1 MPQRFYSDNDTDTP
15 ADALKAVGLAEVL
28 RAWLIK
34 LERPDT
40 NVTIK
45 DRGGYYEIL
54 LHSSIE
60 MADIAAISESF
71 VVGRGKKLV
80 KRPKEKD
87 KAASA
92 AKPVD
97 GFPYDEQQEL
107 KATYFA
113 QLKKLSPA
121 DRKRYRANPQAEEFA
136 SIGSPPDP
144 DLGLYVC
151 LNHFKVADAYNGLC
165 LQWEAQDTITFQA
178 NLALVL
184 EAFAQHPNAT
194 EAAAA
199 RWNALVKE
207 GRLSGKGDV
216 TLLQVVNAASGKG
229 GNTPKANGLGIGNL
243 DGFWLTEFFKFAGFF
258 TIAAPL
264 MITKSKDRKTYILHP
279 MNVEVSALRE
289 VMRRFRDTFYANTAV
304 KLDILAALQFTQ
316 KLVEYLEAAINA
328 GRQDDPLL
336 ALFGGQP
343 TITDI
348 GRGFDIAFYKDM
360 GSAYATMNLAAINL
374 PNWLGPITSA
384 QAASAI
390 YRLLEEHSKVIA
402 SIKSVKGDEGSE
414 ELELLRRYRDFLSGH
429 DSYRFFEFAALYGDY
444 YLAKRQRKQWASQF
458 TTEGMEQLM
467 AQGKEQRTFSP
478 ILENEG
484 FREIA
489 AAIRRATVTAQYQ
502 AARESGYPFEVRY
515 GLGQELLRA
524 AAYPEDFIAAL
535 SAFLQSYNAENAR
548 IAERLAKGSLA
559 PLARNRR
566 AAVQTSH
573 IKEIVKL
580 IDDYKSSDLIC
591 KMLVAYGYA
600 RDPRIQEEKAPEGT
614 EEGDQ
619 EAQETG
625 EDQ

>member
-34 LERPDT
+34 LARPDT
-40 NVTIK
+40 SVTIK
-45 DRGGYYEIL
+45 DRGGYYEISL
-54 LHSSIE
+54 PSAIE
-60 MADIAAISESF
+60 MTDIAAITEPF
-71 VVGRGKKLV
+71 AVGRGKKLV
-80 KRPKEKD
+80 KKPKDKE

-92 AKPVD
+92 AKPLD

-136 SIGSPPDP
+136 FIGSPPDP

-151 LNHFKVADAYNGLC
+151 LNHFKVADAYNSLC
-165 LQWEAQDTITFQA
+165 LQWETQDALTFQA

-184 EAFAQHPNAT
+184 ETFAQHPNAT
-194 EAAAA
+194 DAAAA

-243 DGFWLTEFFKFAGFF
+243 NGFWLTEFLKFVGFF

-264 MITKSKDRKTYILHP
+264 MITNSKDRKTYILHP
-279 MNVEVSALRE
+279 VNVEVSALWE
-289 VMRRFRDTFYANTAV
+289 VMKAFRDTFYRSTAV

-316 KLVEYLEAAINA
+316 RLVQRIEAAINA
-328 GRQDDPLL
+328 GRQDDPIL

-360 GSAYATMNLAAINL
+360 GSAYATMNLASINL

-390 YRLLEEHSKVIA
+390 YRLLDEHRKVID
-402 SIKSVKGDEGSE
+402 SIKSAKGEEGSE

-429 DSYRFFEFAALYGDY
+429 DSHLFFEFAALYGDY

-467 AQGKEQRTFSP
+467 AQAKERRTFSP
-478 ILENEG
+478 ILENVG

-489 AAIRRATVTAQYQ
+489 TAIRRATVIAQYQ

-535 SAFLQSYNAENAR
+535 STFLQSYNAENAR
-548 IAERLAKGSLA
+548 IAERVAKGSLS
-559 PLARNRR
+559 PQARNRR
-566 AAVQTSH
+566 AAVQTEH
-573 IKEIVKL
+573 IKEVVKL
-580 IDDYKSSDLIC
+580 VDAYGSDVIC

-614 EEGDQ
+614 DEGEQDI
-619 EAQETG
+619 QETG
-625 EDQ
+625 EDE